1 MMLLLWM
8 LVEEELIL
16 VAPPRIKIVDDGAEK
31 ALARVVREKI
41 AIRAR

>member
-1 MMLLLWM
+1 MLLLWM
-8 LVEEELIL
+8 LVEELLIL
-16 VAPPRIKIVDDGAEK
+16 VAPPRMKIVDGAEK